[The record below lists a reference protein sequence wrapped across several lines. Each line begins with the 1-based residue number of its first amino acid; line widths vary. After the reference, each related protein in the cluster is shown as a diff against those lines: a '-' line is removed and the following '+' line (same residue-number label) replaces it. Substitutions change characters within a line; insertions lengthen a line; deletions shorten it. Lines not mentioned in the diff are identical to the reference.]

1 MAKRVRLTPPQ
12 PEYLA
17 PDGGNSAGTEPKALS
32 APFGARP
39 APIAQV
45 AGEAAASAALGQ
57 LAQEMAEAR
66 AAGRLAEALPL
77 DAIQADHLMRDRI
90 AADPEEMAALRE
102 SIRAR
107 GQQTPIEVVDLGAG
121 RFGLISGWRR
131 FQALRDLSRETGE
144 ARFASILAVRRRP
157 QSAGAA
163 YVAMVEENEIRVGL
177 GHYERARIAA
187 IAAEQG
193 VFPDLATALR
203 RLYAHASRAKR
214 SKIGSFVT
222 LHQAL
227 GAVLRFP
234 AAIPERLGL
243 ALVKAIETRPGFAAR
258 AAEALHAAA
267 PADAAAE
274 QALLAELLSGPKKA
288 LSRPK
293 QSREIAPG
301 LMLATEGAGARR
313 RITLSGPKAD
323 ARLEARLE
331 AWLKGL

>member
-17 PDGGNSAGTEPKALS
+17 PEGSNPAGLETKSLS

-45 AGEAAASAALGQ
+45 AGDAASSAALGR
-57 LAQEMAEAR
+57 LAQEVEEAR
-66 AAGRLAEALPL
+66 AAGRLAEHLPL
-77 DAIQADHLMRDRI
+77 NAIVADHLVRDRV
-90 AADPEEMAALRE
+90 AADAEEMAALRE

-107 GQQTPIEVVDLGAG
+107 GQQSPIEVVELGGG

-131 FQALRDLSRETGE
+131 YQAIRDLSRETGDS
-144 ARFASILAVRRRP
+144 RFATILAVRRQP
-157 QSAGAA
+157 DTAGAA

-193 VFPDLATALR
+193 VFPDLSTALR

-227 GAVLRFP
+227 GEVLRFP

-243 ALVKAIETRPGFAAR
+243 ALVKAIETKPGFATR
-258 AAEALHAAA
+258 ATAALKAAA
-267 PADAAAE
+267 PDTPQAE
-274 QALLAELLSGPKKA
+274 QSLLTSLLSEPKKT
-288 LSRPK
+288 LTRPK
-293 QSREIAPG
+293 QGREILPG
-301 LMLATEGAGARR
+301 LTLTVEGTGAKRK
-313 RITLSGPKAD
+313 ITLSGEKAD
-323 ARLEARLE
+323 AEMEARLE
-331 AWLKGL
+331 AWLKGG

>member
-17 PDGGNSAGTEPKALS
+17 PDGGNPAGTEPKGLA
-32 APFGARP
+32 APFAARP

-45 AGEAAASAALGQ
+45 AGEAAATAALGQ

-131 FQALRDLSRETGE
+131 FQALRELLAETGE

-163 YVAMVEENEIRVGL
+163 YVAMVEENEIRVDL

-203 RLYAHASRAKR
+203 RLYANASRAKR
-214 SKIGSFVT
+214 SKLGSFVT

-243 ALVKAIETRPGFAAR
+243 ALVKAIETRPEFTAQVTR
-258 AAEALHAAA
+258 ALQAAA

-274 QALLAELLSGPKKA
+274 QALLAGLLSGPEKTLPRA
-288 LSRPK
+288 NRG
-293 QSREIAPG
+293 REIAPG
-301 LMLATEGAGARR
+301 LVLASDGTGPRR

-323 ARLEARLE
+323 AALEARLE

>member
-17 PDGGNSAGTEPKALS
+17 PEGTDPAGMETKSLS

-45 AGEAAASAALGQ
+45 AGDAAATAALGR
-57 LAQEMAEAR
+57 LAQEVEEAR
-66 AAGRLAEALPL
+66 AAGRLAEHLPL
-77 DAIQADHLMRDRI
+77 NAIAADHLVRDRV
-90 AADPEEMAALRE
+90 ASDPEEMAALRE

-107 GQQTPIEVVDLGAG
+107 GQQTPIEVVDLGGG

-131 FQALRDLSRETGE
+131 FQAIRDLSRETGE
-144 ARFASILAVRRRP
+144 SRFATILAVRRRP

-187 IAAEQG
+187 IAVEQG
-193 VFPDLATALR
+193 VFADLATALR

-227 GAVLRFP
+227 GEALRFP

-243 ALVKAIETRPGFAAR
+243 ALVKAIETRAGFAPRAAR
-258 AAEALHAAA
+258 AL
-267 PADAAAE
+267 ADAAPETPEAE
-274 QALLAELLSGPKKA
+274 QSLLSGLLSGSKKT
-288 LSRPK
+288 LNRPK
-293 QSREIAPG
+293 QTREIAPG
-301 LMLATEGAGARR
+301 LTLTAEGQGPARR
-313 RITLSGPKAD
+313 LTLSGEKVDAD
-323 ARLEARLE
+323 LEVRLE
-331 AWLKGL
+331 AWLKDL